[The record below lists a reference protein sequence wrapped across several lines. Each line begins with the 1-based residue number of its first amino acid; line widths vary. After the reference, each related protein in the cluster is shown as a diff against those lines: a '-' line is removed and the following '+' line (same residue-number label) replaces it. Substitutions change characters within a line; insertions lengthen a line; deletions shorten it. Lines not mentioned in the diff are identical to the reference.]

1 MKDIDSEIKEIN
13 IYLDSLDKNLR
24 DELENFITLKGYLTR
39 NDLDEYTTSY
49 LQKNLK
55 TVNGNK
61 LFGTGDIEI
70 KTEVEI
76 DEKTKNDIINQVK
89 DKVETR
95 PFKWTVIK

>member
-1 MKDIDSEIKEIN
+1 MVK
-13 IYLDSLDKNLR
+13 
-24 DELENFITLKGYLTR
+24 
-39 NDLDEYTTSY
+39 
-49 LQKNLK
+49 
-55 TVNGNK
+55 K
-61 LFGTGDIEI
+61 LFGTCNIEI